1 MSTCRARVL
10 AYIYIRL
17 YVKRVLTELFIRNLT
32 LIDEM
37 SLSFGPGLTVL
48 TGETGAGKSILL
60 DAIFLAIGGRAS
72 SDQIRDGA
80 AELDVTARF
89 GLEEPTLLLRR
100 VVARNGRHRQ
110 YINAMPVTV
119 GQLREVAEPL
129 VDFTGQHAQHALL
142 FAKGQM
148 SLLDAYADH
157 DHLLS
162 EVTTFFEA
170 RKELLAEKAR
180 LSLDERSRANRVEWL
195 RYQLDEID
203 KCGLKSGELEELAN
217 ERERLLNAAKIKEE
231 GARILRALSD
241 GDQGDDVLSRLALV
255 LRSIQYFAA
264 IESRLEDASNLIDD
278 ACREV
283 TKQIHSLEEDSGRLS
298 EVEDRIGDIKQLT
311 RKHGD
316 TIEEVFGAANKM
328 RTELASLEAH
338 DESLATIEKKL
349 RDADTKLGTAASAL
363 SKSRRDAAVSLAPLV
378 RREIA
383 DLGMPE
389 AQFAIE
395 LTSQDE
401 VHSTGADTLRMLFS
415 ANPGESPN
423 ALEKAASG
431 GELSRVMLGI
441 KRVLMTK
448 DTTMVSI
455 FDEVDAGVGGA
466 IGHAIGEKLKAI
478 SKGRQVLCVTH
489 LAQVAALADAHL
501 KVEKKVVAGR
511 TISTLQTLTRE
522 QRVEELARM
531 MGGKE
536 VTDLTRKHAHEFLQ
550 QAGVA
555 Q

>member
-1 MSTCRARVL
+1 
-10 AYIYIRL
+10 
-17 YVKRVLTELFIRNLT
+17 
-32 LIDEM
+32 M
-37 SLSFGPGLTVL
+37 SLAFGPGLTVL

-60 DAIFLAIGGRAS
+60 DAIFLAVGGRAS

-80 AELDVTARF
+80 LELDVTARF

-110 YINAMPVTV
+110 YINAMPVTA

-148 SLLDAYADH
+148 SLLDAYAGH
-157 DHLLS
+157 DNLLS
-162 EVTTFFEA
+162 DVTNCFET
-170 RKELLAEKAR
+170 RKELLTEKQR

-195 RYQLDEID
+195 RYQLDEIE
-203 KCGLKSGELEELAN
+203 KCSLKPGELEELTN

-231 GARILRALSD
+231 SARVLRALCD
-241 GDQGDDVLSRLALV
+241 GDEGDDVLSRLALA
-255 LRSIQYFAA
+255 LRSVHSLKRFNLSFES
-264 IESRLEDASNLIDD
+264 IESGLQDASNLIDD

-283 TKQIHSLEEDSGRLS
+283 TKQIHSLDEDPGRLS
-298 EVEDRIGDIKQLT
+298 EVEDRIGDIKQLM

-316 TIEEVFGAANKM
+316 TIEEVLEAADKM
-328 RTELASLEAH
+328 RTELSLLEAH

-349 RDADTKLGTAASAL
+349 LDADARLRAAASAL
-363 SKSRRDAAVSLAPLV
+363 SKSRQEAAAALAPLV
-378 RREIA
+378 RKEIA

-389 AQFAIE
+389 VQFEIVITQQE
-395 LTSQDE
+395 E
-401 VHSTGADTLRMLFS
+401 VHSTGSDALRMLFS
-415 ANPGESPN
+415 ANPGESPS

-448 DTTMVSI
+448 DATMVSI

-511 TISTLQTLTRE
+511 TVSTLQTLTRAE
-522 QRVEELARM
+522 RVEELARM

-550 QAGVA
+550 QAQEA
-555 Q
+555 S